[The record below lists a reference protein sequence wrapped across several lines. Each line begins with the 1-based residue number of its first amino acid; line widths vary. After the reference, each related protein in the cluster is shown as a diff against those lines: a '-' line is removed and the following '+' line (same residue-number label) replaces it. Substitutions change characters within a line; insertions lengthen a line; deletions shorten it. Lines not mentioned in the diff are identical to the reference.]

1 MEAAMKSIALTGL
14 RWTGLSQILTGV
26 IQFAQVVILAQ
37 WLTPTEFGLM
47 AMVLLILNVVS
58 AVADGGVSAALIH
71 VQDITNPQRSTLYW
85 LHLGLAALISFVML
99 AAAPLIAHVS
109 GDASLA
115 GMIRWAT
122 LSVMFAAIGT
132 QFRMFFHKELRFGPV
147 ASMEIAAAAVQLAVA
162 WSLAAMQFGAWSL
175 LVGHMFGTFVG
186 MVWMLAIGLRH
197 WKPVMR
203 IELDGLDRFVRFGV
217 YNMGEKLILFLG
229 SRIDQLM
236 IASLFG
242 LQWLGLYNMALNLVI
257 YPIQRI
263 NATVTQVT
271 FPLFA
276 RHQHDQTMVRKA
288 YLRVLRALTLL
299 NAPLLAGVMVTAPVF
314 MPALFGPQWGESV
327 YIIQVLCLYAYHRSS
342 GSPAGSLLQALGRT
356 DLGFHWNLLLTSL
369 TVPVIWW
376 SGSSFGIP
384 GMLWGLVGLHTVMAV
399 AYYPLV
405 IKRLIGDS
413 VMDYTR
419 ILLLPV
425 LYAAMMGVALQ
436 VVETAVPWG
445 GLAELAILLPTG
457 ILVYAV
463 IIWFL
468 EHAFIRDLIHMI
480 RPIRA

>member
-1 MEAAMKSIALTGL
+1 MEAAVKSIALAGL
-14 RWTGLSQILTGV
+14 RWTGLSQILTGA
-26 IQFAQVVILAQ
+26 IQFAQVAILAN

-47 AMVLLILNVVS
+47 AIVLLILNVVS

-71 VQDITNPQRSTLYW
+71 VQDITDPQRSTLYW
-85 LHLGLAALISFVML
+85 LHLGLAGLISILML
-99 AAAPLIAHVS
+99 AAAPLIANVS
-109 GDASLA
+109 GDASLQA
-115 GMIRWAT
+115 MIRWAT

-147 ASMEIAAAAVQLAVA
+147 ATMEIAAAAVQLAVA
-162 WSLAAMQFGAWSL
+162 WTLASMRYGAWSL
-175 LVGHMFGTFVG
+175 LVGHMVGTFVG
-186 MVWMLAIGLRH
+186 MVWMLAIGLKR
-197 WKPVMR
+197 WKPAMR
-203 IELDGLDRFVRFGV
+203 FEPSGLDRFIRFGV

-229 SRIDQLM
+229 SRIDQLV

-263 NATVTQVT
+263 NAMVSQVT

-276 RHQHDQTMVRKA
+276 RHQNDQAMVRSA

-314 MPALFGPQWGESV
+314 VPTLFGPQWQESV

-376 SGSSFGIP
+376 GGAAFGIP
-384 GMLWGLVGLHTVMAV
+384 GMLWGLVGLHTVMAAV
-399 AYYPLV
+399 YYPLV
-405 IKRLIGDS
+405 IKRLIGDT
-413 VMDYTR
+413 VMQYTR
-419 ILLLPV
+419 ILVLPV
-425 LYAAMMGVALQ
+425 LYAAMMGAALR
-436 VVETAVPWG
+436 VLERAVPWG
-445 GLAELAILLPTG
+445 GLAELAILLPAG
-457 ILVYAV
+457 ILLYAV
-463 IIWFL
+463 IIRLL
-468 EHAFIRDLIHMI
+468 EHVFIGDLLHMI
-480 RPIRA
+480 RPDRA

>member
-1 MEAAMKSIALTGL
+1 M
-14 RWTGLSQILTGV
+14 TGV
-26 IQFAQVVILAQ
+26 IQFAQVALLAQ

-58 AVADGGVSAALIH
+58 AVADGGVSASLIH
-71 VQDITNPQRSTLYW
+71 VREITDTQRSTLYW
-85 LHLGLAALISFVML
+85 LHLGLAALVSVALI
-99 AAAPLIAHVS
+99 AAAPLIARFS
-109 GDASLA
+109 GDASLQ

-147 ASMEIAAAAVQLAVA
+147 ATMEIATAAIQLTVAV
-162 WSLAAMQFGAWSL
+162 SLAAMQFGAWSL
-175 LVGHMFGTFVG
+175 LIGHMTGTFVG
-186 MVWMLAIGLRH
+186 MVWMLTIGLRQ
-197 WKPVMR
+197 WKPDLR
-203 IELDGLDRFVRFGV
+203 FELDGLARFLRFGV

-229 SRIDQLM
+229 SRIDQIV

-242 LQWLGLYNMALNLVI
+242 IQWLGLYTMALNLVI

-276 RHQHDQTMVRKA
+276 RHQDDRAVLRSA

-299 NAPLLAGVMVTAPVF
+299 NAPLLAGVMMTAPVF
-314 MPALFGPQWGESV
+314 VPVLLGPQWGESV

-369 TVPVIWW
+369 TAPVIWW
-376 SGSSFGIP
+376 AGTTFGIP
-384 GMLWGLVGLHTVMAV
+384 GMLWGLVGLHTGMAV

-413 VMDYTR
+413 ALDYTR
-419 ILLLPV
+419 ILVLPV
-425 LYAAMMGVALQ
+425 LYAAMMGAALRVA
-436 VVETAVPWG
+436 ETALPWG
-445 GLAELAILLPTG
+445 GVAELVILLPLG
-457 ILVYAV
+457 VILYAV
-463 IIWFL
+463 IIRFL
-468 EHAFIRDLIHMI
+468 EHAFLRDVIHMI
-480 RPIRA
+480 RPIRS